1 MSTITRQP
9 SRSRWVPKRLAR
21 LTVDQYEAMVE
32 SDVFTKRESA
42 PSVEEVMR
50 CWNCNHKVT
59 RKARVCWHCE
69 VDLTQAPSAEEAAA
83 VLDLLEQMP
92 ADDLA
97 ELGDAMSKSATA
109 EDFANLIM
117 VGACPS
123 CESEQ
128 TGDCD
133 ADPEIN
139 ELLVGR
145 CYECGQLWCTE
156 CGDKLT
162 RTNLHCDCWD
172 EAE

>member
-1 MSTITRQP
+1 
-9 SRSRWVPKRLAR
+9 
-21 LTVDQYEAMVE
+21 
-32 SDVFTKRESA
+32 
-42 PSVEEVMR
+42 MR

-59 RKARVCWHCE
+59 RKARVCGRCE
-69 VDLTQAPSAEEAAA
+69 VDLTQAPSAAEAAA
-83 VLDLLEQMP
+83 VVELLEQMP
-92 ADDLA
+92 ADVLA
-97 ELGDAMSKSATA
+97 ELGEAMSKSATA

-156 CGDKLT
+156 CGNTLT

-172 EAE
+172 EETGTRSR